1 MGQVDLFKGF
11 PGETPICV
19 VWKSAV
25 QLTGQQQQLD
35 PLANTSQI
43 HQQPSSV
50 ETEAPALARVTR
62 RDARRSSQLSS
73 QGINDQQ
80 R

>member
-35 PLANTSQI
+35 PLADTSQI
-43 HQQPSSV
+43 DQKSSSI
-50 ETEAPALARVTR
+50 E
-62 RDARRSSQLSS
+62 S
-73 QGINDQQ
+73 G
-80 R
+80 